1 MKLNSL
7 NGPKSTGNWVWFKET
22 KFAVNILT
30 KTIQTDFLRV
40 YSFLK
45 DTKILALRFIS
56 LKLKSVNYIYS
67 IKNICK
73 EDQFT
78 GRQLECK
85 FDIWDC

>member
-7 NGPKSTGNWVWFKET
+7 NGLKSTGNWVWFKET

-45 DTKILALRFIS
+45 DTKILVLRFIS
-56 LKLKSVNYIYS
+56 LKLKSVN
-67 IKNICK
+67 
-73 EDQFT
+73 
-78 GRQLECK
+78 
-85 FDIWDC
+85 

>member
-7 NGPKSTGNWVWFKET
+7 NGPKFTGNWVWFKET

-45 DTKILALRFIS
+45 DTKILVLRFIS
-56 LKLKSVNYIYS
+56 LKLKSVN
-67 IKNICK
+67 
-73 EDQFT
+73 
-78 GRQLECK
+78 
-85 FDIWDC
+85 

>member
-7 NGPKSTGNWVWFKET
+7 NGSKSTGNWVWFKET

-45 DTKILALRFIS
+45 DTKILVLRFIS
-56 LKLKSVNYIYS
+56 LKLKSVN
-67 IKNICK
+67 
-73 EDQFT
+73 
-78 GRQLECK
+78 
-85 FDIWDC
+85 